1 MADGVAVTVEPVD
14 EFNDAD
20 GLHEYVFAPE
30 AESTALCPVQ
40 TVSSGERETTG
51 NGFTVTMVCKLA
63 VQPAA
68 EVPVTEYVVVETGV
82 AVTLEPV
89 EAFKVE
95 EGLQAYEAAPVALSI
110 AELPEQIACEGVS
123 VIKGGRLTF
132 TNTCADAVQPF

>member
-1 MADGVAVTVEPVD
+1 VAEGVAVTDEPVEELRD
-14 EFNDAD
+14 VD
-20 GLHEYVFAPE
+20 GLHVYELAPE
-30 AESTALCPVQ
+30 ALSTVLCPVQ

-51 NGFTVTMVCKLA
+51 IRFTVTMVCKVA

-95 EGLQAYEAAPVALSI
+95 EGLQTYEAAPVALSI

-123 VIKGGRLTF
+123 VIKG
-132 TNTCADAVQPF
+132 